1 MKNNIQ
7 VYQIQ
12 PRNNFF
18 GVIGFI
24 TYNDEANV
32 DAELIWHLTN
42 WSCWSKEEEP
52 KVVECDGLTYHPNKN
67 DQGYTN
73 HDICFYD
80 GKKWMCADM
89 CGWSSFDTLDEAL
102 AHLKQTNK
110 R

>member
-67 DQGYTN
+67 DQGHTN